1 MVCGHVEHITN
12 VPSKTPHSMVI
23 QLLMKERD
31 CGVKDVV
38 ERLKQDKE
46 ALGHRYSMY

>member
-1 MVCGHVEHITN
+1 MVT
-12 VPSKTPHSMVI
+12 

-38 ERLKQDKE
+38 ERLKQDEE
-46 ALGHRYSMY
+46 ALGRRYSMY